1 MPACQAASMSS
12 SARSSVSP
20 APKNSGAEP
29 IPPKLPHPSAIL
41 ETLRAGGP
49 GAAPVVTR
57 GIQSNRAET
66 RQPCSGPRR
75 DSLMM
80 LKLINPY
87 RPEYLPVARAASF
100 GEHRPADAVVGVEA
114 RPSPV
119 T

>member
-1 MPACQAASMSS
+1 
-12 SARSSVSP
+12 
-20 APKNSGAEP
+20 
-29 IPPKLPHPSAIL
+29 
-41 ETLRAGGP
+41 
-49 GAAPVVTR
+49 
-57 GIQSNRAET
+57 
-66 RQPCSGPRR
+66 
-75 DSLMM
+75 MM